1 MTRELFWL
9 TLTVIMTGLMWVPY
23 ILDRVQ
29 VRGLSGAMDN
39 PWPGQAPHSA
49 WAERMMKAHTNAVE
63 NLVIF
68 ATLVLIVDSIGI
80 SNSVTV
86 GAGIVYFF
94 ARLAHF
100 IVYSAG
106 IPVARTA
113 AFAVGFLAQAAL
125 ALQILTAS

>member
-29 VRGLSGAMDN
+29 VRGVAGAMDN
-39 PWPGQAPHSA
+39 PRPGDAPQAP
-49 WAERMMKAHTNAVE
+49 WAERMMKAHANAIE

-86 GAGIVYFF
+86 GACIVYFF
-94 ARLAHF
+94 ARLVHF
-100 IVYSAG
+100 IVYTAG
-106 IPVARTA
+106 IPVARTL
-113 AFAVGFLAQAAL
+113 AFTVAFLAQAAL
-125 ALQILTAS
+125 ALQILAAG